1 MLFLQFA
8 QMSLTRFIQV
18 YIVQGIYGLFY
29 IYMALMILKKD
40 RKKLNRLLSG
50 FYLSAG
56 IAVIINIIYV
66 TITVELIVRAFHF
79 TVYFLF
85 CFALCFI
92 LLFILTL
99 SKSEDIITVS
109 RQSIVMITYSI
120 LLLFLLIIPNGFEI
134 SAGTNWVPVWNPF
147 FLLYASVICICL
159 MIIPSLFYA
168 ILLLRKFENE
178 DLKKK
183 WKYFIIGISSYFF
196 VWAITSISNTLNVAS
211 FRSITAI
218 LTVLTIPS
226 IYLIYYGVLK
236 QL

>member
-1 MLFLQFA
+1 
-8 QMSLTRFIQV
+8 
-18 YIVQGIYGLFY
+18 
-29 IYMALMILKKD
+29 
-40 RKKLNRLLSG
+40 
-50 FYLSAG
+50 
-56 IAVIINIIYV
+56 
-66 TITVELIVRAFHF
+66 
-79 TVYFLF
+79 
-85 CFALCFI
+85 
-92 LLFILTL
+92 
-99 SKSEDIITVS
+99 
-109 RQSIVMITYSI
+109 
-120 LLLFLLIIPNGFEI
+120 
-134 SAGTNWVPVWNPF
+134 
-147 FLLYASVICICL
+147 